1 MKYFLIAVG
10 MFVCAG
16 TIMAQ
21 QSQIGNAVKS
31 QMALRATG
39 GRDSQADTSETSI
52 QQLRNEVL
60 RLHGEIQSLKTDSTN
75 APYSQVTE
83 DDLDALEDHIDQRMQ
98 RLENKVDAV
107 SRATAPTVLNP
118 RMTAFINFA
127 ARHDN
132 TTVYDAT
139 GSNVISDRPFLRAME
154 MELGSAVDP
163 YAEAVAIISLN
174 SDAQKGFTIEPE
186 EAYGLIKRLPILE
199 TAPLGLK
206 MKIGRFLAPIGISNI
221 THLHDLPW
229 TTYPLVVSKYLG
241 SEHGDFFD
249 SGFNPVGA
257 DFQFFLPSP
266 LPSATFEMN
275 ADVLRGSELGISEGD
290 PGGQTAYLGHL
301 TLSEDWNNE
310 HLLVLGASAYTESG
324 ITTTS
329 LFGGNLT
336 YKWAPSEQRESHSF
350 VGGGEI
356 FFGNHS
362 YIDSTGATL
371 TRKPYGWYAFAQYQ
385 FSYWTYAG
393 LRYDWV
399 QEPSNVQLVSR
410 EISAYISYY
419 TTEFLR
425 FRLGVEHRIRPW
437 RTPNLDNTNSII
449 FEANFVF
456 GSHPVEPYW
465 VNK

>member
-21 QSQIGNAVKS
+21 QSAK
-31 QMALRATG
+31 
-39 GRDSQADTSETSI
+39 DSQADTSETSI
-52 QQLRNEVL
+52 QRLRNEVNEL
-60 RLHGEIQSLKTDSTN
+60 RKEIQSLKTDSTTT
-75 APYSQVTE
+75 SLTQVTE
-83 DDLDALEDHIDQRMQ
+83 DDLDALEDNIDQRMQ

-107 SRATAPTVLNP
+107 SRASAPIVLNP

-132 TTVYDAT
+132 DTVYDAPG
-139 GSNVISDRPFLRAME
+139 GSVISNRPFLRAVE

-174 SDAQKGFTIEPE
+174 SDAQQGFSVEAE

-206 MKIGRFLAPIGISNI
+206 VKIGRYLAPIGISNI

-229 TTYPLVVSKYLG
+229 TTYPLVISKYLG
-241 SEHGDFFD
+241 GEHGNFFD

-266 LPSATFEMN
+266 VPSATFEMN
-275 ADVLRGSELGISEGD
+275 ADVLRGSELGISAGD

-301 TLSEDWNNE
+301 TLSQDWNNE
-310 HLLVLGASAYTESG
+310 HLLVLGVSGYTESG
-324 ITTTS
+324 ITTTN
-329 LFGGNLT
+329 LVGGNLM
-336 YKWAPSEQRESHSF
+336 YKWAPSEQRENHSF

-356 FFGNHS
+356 FFGDHTTPNPAGG
-362 YIDSTGATL
+362 TV
-371 TRKPYGWYAFAQYQ
+371 TRKPYGWYTFAQYQ

-399 QEPSNVQLVSR
+399 QEPSNAQLVTR
-410 EISAYISYY
+410 EISVFVSYY

-425 FRLGVEHRIRPW
+425 FRLGFEHR
-437 RTPNLDNTNSII
+437 TSDALAPNLNNTNSIL
-449 FEANFVF
+449 FGANFVF

>member
-1 MKYFLIAVG
+1 MKLFLIVVG
-10 MFVCAG
+10 IFVCAR

-21 QSQIGNAVKS
+21 QP
-31 QMALRATG
+31 
-39 GRDSQADTSETSI
+39 DSSVTTI
-52 QQLRNEVL
+52 QQLKNEIAEL
-60 RLHGEIQSLKTDSTN
+60 RRQIQSLKSDNTN
-75 APYSQVTE
+75 SSLTAVTE
-83 DDLDALEDHIDQRMQ
+83 DDLDALEEHIDQRMQ

-107 SRATAPTVLNP
+107 SRATAPIVLNP

-132 TTVYDAT
+132 DTVYDAS
-139 GSNVISDRPFLRAME
+139 GSSVISDRPFLRAVE

-163 YAEAVAIISLN
+163 YAEAIAIISLN
-174 SDAQKGFTIEPE
+174 SNAQNEFSIEAE

-206 MKIGRFLAPIGISNI
+206 MKIGRFLAPFGISNI

-229 TTYPLVVSKYLG
+229 STYPLVVSKYLG

-266 LPSATFEMN
+266 ISSATFEMN
-275 ADVLRGSELGISEGD
+275 ADVLRGGELGLSEGE

-301 TLSEDWNNE
+301 TLSQDWNNE
-310 HLLVLGASAYTESG
+310 HLLVLGISGYTESG
-324 ITTTS
+324 ITTTH
-329 LFGGNLT
+329 LFGGNLM
-336 YKWAPSEQRESHSF
+336 YKWAPVEQRENHSI
-350 VGGGEI
+350 VAGGEI
-356 FFGNHS
+356 FFGDHS
-362 YIDSTGATL
+362 MLDSTGATI
-371 TRKPYGWYAFAQYQ
+371 TRKPYGWYAFGQYQ

-399 QEPSNVQLVSR
+399 QEPANVQLVTK

-425 FRLGVEHRIRPW
+425 FRIGFQHMTSDALAPQR
-437 RTPNLDNTNSII
+437 NNTNSII
-449 FEANFVF
+449 FEANLVF

-465 VNK
+465 VNR